1 MPLQR
6 AMTDFGCERS
16 FAKATLGLKEHYG
29 IELSATAERSITLKH
44 AHKVPEAAAVR
55 TLPSR
60 GPSWVV
66 AQTDGSFVPI
76 VEFKEG
82 KGDKRTRRKKE
93 YKEVRLCVAYAHK
106 SASAHYASGGFCNV
120 EKTGKALARAA
131 LKAGWNAQG
140 SVHCMGDGAAWI
152 AKQAQL
158 QFGSEC
164 FLLDFFHV
172 CEYLHPAAQACNPQ
186 HPEEWI
192 QQQAQWLKKSESSK
206 VIEAMEPYIEK
217 ENIADNN
224 APVRC
229 AHRYLSN
236 RLEQLDYKSALEK
249 ELPIGSGKIESAHG
263 HIIQDRMKKSGAAWD
278 IKNADA
284 MINIRVA
291 RANLEWE
298 ACWN

>member
-1 MPLQR
+1 MQTKILGNTDLNVSQLCLGT
-6 AMTDFGCERS
+6 MTMGWTSNKEES
-16 FAKATLGLKEHYG
+16 FAVMDYALANGINFFDTADIYSFWAEGNEGGVAEQWIGEWLQSRQARDKVIIATKARGRMWDGPDGEGLSRTH
-29 IELSATAERSITLKH
+29 LMR
-44 AHKVPEAAAVR
+44 AVEDSLRRR

-192 QQQAQWLKKSESSK
+192 QQQAQLLKKSESS
-206 VIEAMEPYIEK
+206 VAQEK
-217 ENIADNN
+217 
-224 APVRC
+224 RK
-229 AHRYLSN
+229 
-236 RLEQLDYKSALEK
+236 LESY
-249 ELPIGSGKIESAHG
+249 
-263 HIIQDRMKKSGAAWD
+263 
-278 IKNADA
+278 
-284 MINIRVA
+284 
-291 RANLEWE
+291 
-298 ACWN
+298 